1 MASVSVGVINVI
13 FTILSLFVI
22 DKLGRRKLYFLGMG
36 GIFVS
41 LLFDSRMFCLILP
54 HLGDFLLL
62 CYCRAMLLY
71 IAFL

>member
-41 LLFDSRMFCLILP
+41 LFC
-54 HLGDFLLL
+54 
-62 CYCRAMLLY
+62 
-71 IAFL
+71 